1 MKPAREHLR
10 CFVAPAAWQGAVLTV
25 DADEAHHLVNVLRA
39 RVGEQVEVFDGAGRT
54 ASAQLVATG
63 KRDAE
68 LRLIEEKFQPRPAP
82 ELALVQ
88 ALPREATMDF
98 IVQKAVELG
107 AAAIYPV
114 LSERC
119 IVRLKPDQYAEKS
132 ARWQRIALNAARQSH
147 AAWLMYIAP
156 VQTLENF
163 FQTLETPGQ
172 VTRPTENFAAGCRP
186 GLRPGAPQPQPD
198 PTPAQPAQAGFDFW
212 FVGSLLPHAQPLRA
226 ALAAAR
232 EQAPRRVAALIG
244 PEGDLT
250 PAEHRAA
257 EAAGAAPV
265 SFGQSVLRVDTA
277 AFYAISAMKLILT
290 E

>member
-10 CFVAPAAWQGAVLTV
+10 CYVAPAAWQGAVLTV
-25 DADEAHHLVNVLRA
+25 DADETHHLVNVLRA
-39 RVGEQVEVFDGAGRT
+39 RAGEQVEVFDGAGRT
-54 ASAQLVATG
+54 GTAQLTAAG
-63 KRDAE
+63 KRGAE
-68 LRLIEEKFQPRPAP
+68 LRLLDEKFQPRSAP
-82 ELALVQ
+82 EIVLVQ

-98 IVQKAVELG
+98 VVQKAVELG
-107 AAAIYPV
+107 AAALYPV

-119 IVRLKPDQYAEKS
+119 IVRLTPTQFAEKS

-147 AAWLMYIAP
+147 AAWLMHIAP

-163 FQTLETPGQ
+163 LQGLEGTGSETRPAGDLETPGQ
-172 VTRPTENFAAGCRP
+172 VTRPTEAVGRVTSR
-186 GLRPGAPQPQPD
+186 GGVEK
-198 PTPAQPAQAGFDFW
+198 FDFW

-232 EQAPRRVAALIG
+232 EKTPRRVAALIG

-257 EAAGAAPV
+257 EEAGAAPV
-265 SFGQSVLRVDTA
+265 SFGASVLRVDTA
-277 AFYAISAMKLILT
+277 AFYAISAMKLELM

>member
-63 KRDAE
+63 KRGAE

-82 ELALVQ
+82 ELVLVQ

-147 AAWLMYIAP
+147 AAWLMHIAP

-163 FQTLETPGQ
+163 FQALE
-172 VTRPTENFAAGCRP
+172 NAGSACPAKR
-186 GLRPGAPQPQPD
+186 GASRPGAPQPQPD
-198 PTPAQPAQAGFDFW
+198 PTPAQPARAGFDFW

-226 ALAAAR
+226 ALTAAR
-232 EQAPRRVAALIG
+232 TKTPHRVAALIG

-257 EAAGAAPV
+257 EEAGAAPV
-265 SFGQSVLRVDTA
+265 NFGQSVLRVDTA
-277 AFYAISAMKLILT
+277 AFYAISAMKLELT
-290 E
+290 D